1 MRTKLGWRRPRFSRV
16 ALLLHAPYHAHPCC
30 LIVPVPPPQ
39 VKDVVATVM
48 ADLGL
53 TGVADTIIGGGD
65 NEAANI
71 SGGQLKRVNVACEL
85 VALARPA
92 ILLTDEPTAGLDASI
107 AEDLVRALVGLTH
120 SGVTLLLVLQ
130 QPRSEI
136 FALLDHLVL
145 MREGGVVVYEGPP
158 AGAVAHFVAQGYSL
172 PPDTAEADFLID
184 VLNGIVA
191 PQSRAVEGAPAAP
204 AEVGRCD
211 APRATIDG
219 ALTLRAPAA
228 VVDLPPVPTPIVRG
242 DSTGSASG
250 HHAGARLAQRHGGVR
265 AWVAQ
270 AALQARRTAL
280 FRLRDAPALRV
291 FGLLHALMAVALSS
305 GFSILIQNSYRGT
318 LSPAAPAA
326 FREYCPVWLR
336 AVGFCDDNVNDMGMQ
351 QLLFFMSDALGCASA
366 LAGVG
371 LLGGM
376 LPVVKREAA
385 GGVSASAF
393 VVGRMV
399 ADLLPLTMNALVFAG
414 VWQVFGHA
422 GHWYHWLGVILP
434 TAFAAAGVG
443 YVASVLTRPAN
454 AALITIITVTATC
467 VFSGVEPPL
476 AAVAD
481 LPVVN
486 WPWYLSFA
494 TWTAEAT
501 YFTFSQ
507 HMVPARAADVARGAL
522 HYGYDVDSQARAV
535 GALIGIGL
543 MWRAIALA
551 IVVWRTRPARVA
563 RRQPAKAAAT

>member
-1 MRTKLGWRRPRFSRV
+1 
-16 ALLLHAPYHAHPCC
+16 
-30 LIVPVPPPQ
+30 
-39 VKDVVATVM
+39 
-48 ADLGL
+48 
-53 TGVADTIIGGGD
+53 
-65 NEAANI
+65 
-71 SGGQLKRVNVACEL
+71 
-85 VALARPA
+85 
-92 ILLTDEPTAGLDASI
+92 
-107 AEDLVRALVGLTH
+107 
-120 SGVTLLLVLQ
+120 
-130 QPRSEI
+130 
-136 FALLDHLVL
+136 
-145 MREGGVVVYEGPP
+145 
-158 AGAVAHFVAQGYSL
+158 
-172 PPDTAEADFLID
+172 
-184 VLNGIVA
+184 
-191 PQSRAVEGAPAAP
+191 
-204 AEVGRCD
+204 
-211 APRATIDG
+211 
-219 ALTLRAPAA
+219 
-228 VVDLPPVPTPIVRG
+228 
-242 DSTGSASG
+242 
-250 HHAGARLAQRHGGVR
+250 
-265 AWVAQ
+265 
-270 AALQARRTAL
+270 
-280 FRLRDAPALRV
+280 
-291 FGLLHALMAVALSS
+291 
-305 GFSILIQNSYRGT
+305 
-318 LSPAAPAA
+318 
-326 FREYCPVWLR
+326 
-336 AVGFCDDNVNDMGMQ
+336 MGMQ

-371 LLGGM
+371 LLGGI

-551 IVVWRTRPARVA
+551 IVVWRTRPAPVA